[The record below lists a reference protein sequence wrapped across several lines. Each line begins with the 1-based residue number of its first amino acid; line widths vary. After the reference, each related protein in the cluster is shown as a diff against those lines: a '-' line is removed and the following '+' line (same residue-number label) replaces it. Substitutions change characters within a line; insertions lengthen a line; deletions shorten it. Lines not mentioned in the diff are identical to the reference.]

1 MSSCR
6 YEGWVVVNEQIEW
19 ICFEMSQLCRKRPLR
34 NSMMSDISWSMRKLE
49 IVIDYFWLYEE
60 CSSILHI
67 YNGQS
72 IELLLHGFLTPQVIT
87 KSTLRAILLQTQNII
102 WHAFMQIFT

>member
-1 MSSCR
+1 M
-6 YEGWVVVNEQIEW
+6 VNAKAGNRDR
-19 ICFEMSQLCRKRPLR
+19 LLLALR
-34 NSMMSDISWSMRKLE
+34 RMQQYITHLQE
-49 IVIDYFWLYEE
+49 INAF
-60 CSSILHI
+60 
-67 YNGQS
+67 GQS